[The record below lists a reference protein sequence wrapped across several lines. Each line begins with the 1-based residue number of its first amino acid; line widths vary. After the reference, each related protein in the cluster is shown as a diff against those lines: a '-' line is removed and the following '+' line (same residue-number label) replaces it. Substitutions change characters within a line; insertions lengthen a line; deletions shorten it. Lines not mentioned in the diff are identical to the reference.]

1 MDRLTMRQ
9 VIENEDKLII
19 EAYHGSEQAEDLL
32 WEAYDAGYVSKYATE
47 DCLEEGWSE
56 FKPRNNIL
64 HPVKAIKNM
73 WDSLRAKRQK
83 KKINKLTK
91 KLQKDID
98 DYQEASKLGA
108 DEETLNNIKDR
119 YKKAGGDEL
128 DDRLTKY
135 RKHRL
140 NILNRNSG
148 KAARDDYKVY
158 DDEGNEVKSSA
169 LINDK
174 SLNKGMKTDKDFDEM
189 LYRNSPYYKNK
200 HDKDEKKK
208 KDEPQDVPED
218 EVETKEEPQSIS
230 NTGPSAK
237 AEEPK
242 EKDDG
247 PKTISDTGRSSS
259 SDDPT
264 SGNYDSH
271 AKHEEPES
279 EEPQEEP
286 KPKSAARREPDSK
299 EDESVSV
306 NSASD
311 KSADDYVSV
320 LRGKWKKE
328 VEAQAENM
336 NKGGTRPTGSSK
348 KSKDRA
354 KAKMTESFMAL
365 VSSYRQM
372 LQE

>member
-1 MDRLTMRQ
+1 MRQ

-19 EAYHGSEQAEDLL
+19 EAYHGGKQAEDLL
-32 WEAYDAGYVSKYATE
+32 WEAYDAGYVSKYASE
-47 DCLEEGWSE
+47 DCLTEGWSE

-108 DEETLNNIKDR
+108 DEETLSNIKDR

-208 KDEPQDVPED
+208 KDEPQNVPEYD
-218 EVETKEEPQSIS
+218 VETREEPHSIS
-230 NTGPSAK
+230 NTGPSTK

-264 SGNYDSH
+264 SGNYDYH
-271 AKHEEPES
+271 AKHEEPKPEENKEES
-279 EEPQEEP
+279 
-286 KPKSAARREPDSK
+286 KPKSVSSREPDSK
-299 EDESVSV
+299 EDEAVQV

-311 KSADDYVSV
+311 NSADDYVSV

-328 VEAQAENM
+328 VTAQAENM

-354 KAKMTESFMAL
+354 KSKMTESFMAL

>member
-19 EAYHGSEQAEDLL
+19 EAYHGSKQAEDLL
-32 WEAYDAGYVSKYATE
+32 WAAYDAGYVSKYATE
-47 DCLEEGWSE
+47 DCLTEGWSE

-158 DDEGNEVKSSA
+158 DDDGNEVKSSA

-174 SLNKGMKTDKDFDEM
+174 SLNKGMKSDKDFDEM

-208 KDEPQDVPED
+208 NEPQDAPED

-237 AEEPK
+237 AVETK
-242 EKDDG
+242 EKDDS
-247 PKTISDTGRSSS
+247 PKTISDTGKASS

-279 EEPQEEP
+279 EESQEEP
-286 KPKSAARREPDSK
+286 KPKSAARREPDPK

-328 VEAQAENM
+328 VEAQADQM
-336 NKGGTRPTGSSK
+336 NKGGTRPVGSAK

-354 KAKMTESFMAL
+354 KSKMTESFLAM